1 MRALTGARGSVAI
14 VRDCHFALL
23 SHVILM
29 YELTDYKVRCF
40 FHLFAGIF
48 CSNTLKV
55 SISTRR
61 CALLLSQAH
70 KAYLKPQIYMWDEN
84 SSNYL
89 ST

>member
-14 VRDCHFALL
+14 ARHCHFARL

-48 CSNTLKV
+48 CSLL
-55 SISTRR
+55 SRSQFRR
-61 CALLLSQAH
+61 GSALLLSQATNH
-70 KAYLKPQIYMWDEN
+70 I
-84 SSNYL
+84 
-89 ST
+89 